1 MTIWTDL
8 ELAIEAEAVAL
19 GYTGTLNE
27 IGIDQ
32 PYAAKLITLLEIRS
46 KLAEITSGS
55 GATTQVLGI
64 FRAIANGT
72 GYSID
77 DLILLRQT
85 LPDDP
90 EWVNITTNTII
101 AAPDPADLG
110 NVSSAS
116 NVSIVAPLPSGTNEI
131 GEVVANAGTNL
142 NTSLLAV
149 ETGGNLAGINA
160 KLPSNLTVTD
170 GRLVV
175 DGSGVTQPVSFTS
188 LPTGTN
194 SIGQVT
200 ANAGTNLN
208 TSLLTLDTTTA
219 LTNTR
224 IGDLAET
231 APASDVASS
240 GLNGRLQRIAQRIT
254 SLIALLPSALG
265 STSSAGSL
273 SMTVAQ
279 AQFTETQLTAPSSTT
294 SRSMAGYNQAFIQVD
309 VASINTNVVI
319 RVEGSNNG
327 TTWSNLSALNTDTTI
342 TANGTYSF
350 TFNGCPANIRTTF
363 VSESGGTAAT
373 VDVITRL
380 SA

>member
-8 ELAIEAEAVAL
+8 QAAIEAEAIAL
-19 GYTGTLNE
+19 GYTGTLEE

-46 KLAEITSGS
+46 KLAEITG
-55 GATTQVLGI
+55 GGGGGGDVT
-64 FRAIANGT
+64 
-72 GYSID
+72 
-77 DLILLRQT
+77 
-85 LPDDP
+85 
-90 EWVNITTNTII
+90 
-101 AAPDPADLG
+101 
-110 NVSSAS
+110 
-116 NVSIVAPLPSGTNEI
+116 IVAPI
-131 GEVVANAGTNL
+131 
-142 NTSLLAV
+142 
-149 ETGGNLAGINA
+149 
-160 KLPSNLTVTD
+160 
-170 GRLVV
+170 
-175 DGSGVTQPVSFTS
+175 
-188 LPTGTN
+188 PTGTN

-208 TSLLTLDTTTA
+208 TSALTLDTTTGT
-219 LTNTR
+219 TNTR

-231 APASDVASS
+231 APASDTASS

-279 AQFTETQLTAPSSTT
+279 AQFTETQLTAPNSTT
-294 SRSMAGYNQAFIQVD
+294 SRSMAGYNQAFIQVV

-319 RVEGSNNG
+319 RIEGSNDG
-327 TTWSNLSALNTDTTI
+327 TNWSNLSALNTDTTI
-342 TANGTYSF
+342 TANGVYSF
-350 TFNGCPANIRTTF
+350 SFNQCPANIRTTF

-373 VDVITRL
+373 VDVITRV